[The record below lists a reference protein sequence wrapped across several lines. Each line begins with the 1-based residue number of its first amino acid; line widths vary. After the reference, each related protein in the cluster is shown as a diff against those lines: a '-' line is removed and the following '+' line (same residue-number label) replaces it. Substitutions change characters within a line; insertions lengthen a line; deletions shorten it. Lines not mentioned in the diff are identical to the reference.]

1 MEKLYI
7 FVNMFAIIVKKKNC
21 IVLHVVEYICI
32 GILMQCV
39 FACGINNYYVDILF
53 QLYICFSLIHCKIK
67 GLK

>member
-53 QLYICFSLIHCKIK
+53 QLYI
-67 GLK
+67 